1 MIDYYALPQEEKDA
15 LVQKAYDEAHRTES
29 LYGNCMQSV
38 LNGLY
43 LTFPDMGITPE
54 MIKAGFGLAGGC
66 GCCLEGT
73 CGALNA
79 VAFCISL
86 FKGRTVDDWTGA
98 YDPVH
103 AKIREFVEI
112 FRQKYEGIL
121 CSQVLTHNMGAV
133 YDWKTPEGLKAY
145 NDHDG
150 TPKDAEVVGYCAS
163 YVAKLIVDGELKY
176 N

>member
-1 MIDYYALPQEEKDA
+1 MKEYFALPQEEKDA
-15 LVQKAYDEAHRTES
+15 LVQMAYDKAYETES

-66 GCCLEGT
+66 GCSLVGT

-86 FKGRTVDDWTGA
+86 FDGRPVDDWGGQ

-103 AKIREFVEI
+103 ARIRDFIEVFKEEF
-112 FRQKYEGIL
+112 EGML
-121 CSQVLTHNMGAV
+121 CSEVLIHNMGAV

-150 TPKDAEVVGYCAS
+150 TPRDAEVVGYCAR
-163 YVAKLIVDGELKY
+163 YIAQLIVDGVLK
-176 N
+176 